1 MLEFGTDGV
10 RGPVGSFTRPWVVAL
25 GWAAADVVGP
35 GTFIIGRDTRASG
48 PDIAT
53 WLSEGLRSGG
63 CDVVDLGVAPTPAVA
78 WAAARAGAPA
88 AMVSASHNP
97 WTDNG
102 VKVFAPGGLKLDDLT
117 EQRVSQRLAERLAGA
132 PDDATPGAPDGV
144 PTVASTAGVGAGADD
159 AGALRESTLAD
170 YVDHV
175 VGSLDGRNLSG
186 LSVVLDCANGA
197 ATDLAPAVFE
207 RLGASVTVMHAAPDG
222 RNINAGCGS
231 THMDD
236 VRAAVVARGADLGL
250 ALDGDADRVLA
261 VDATGAIVDGD
272 QIIAMLA
279 LDRFSRGA
287 LPGDAVVVTVMSNL
301 GLRLAMADAGI
312 AVVETPVGDRHC
324 LAALELHGLVLG
336 GEQSGH
342 VILRDLATTGDGT
355 LSGVHL
361 ADVMAR
367 TGTSLADLARN
378 AMTRLPQVLLNVEVH
393 AERSVVMDAIADEV
407 AVQQAILG
415 NTGRI
420 LVRPSGTEPLVRVM
434 VEAPDAEVA
443 SSVAAH
449 LAEVIVAVASGGN

>member
-35 GTFIIGRDTRASG
+35 GTFFIGRDTRASG

-78 WAAARAGAPA
+78 WAAARAGVPA

-102 VKVFAPGGLKLDDLT
+102 VKVFASGGLKLDDIT
-117 EQRVSQRLAERLAGA
+117 EQRVSQRLAERLVERPAGA
-132 PDDATPGAPDGV
+132 PDRRGV
-144 PTVASTAGVGAGADD
+144 AGLRAGVDN
-159 AGALRESTLAD
+159 AGALRESTLAG

-175 VGSLDGRNLSG
+175 VGSIDGRNLSG

-236 VRAAVVARGADLGL
+236 VRAAVVASGADLGL

-272 QIIAMLA
+272 QIIALLA

-301 GLRLAMADAGI
+301 GLRMAMAEAGI

-324 LAALELHGLVLG
+324 LAALESHGLVLG

-361 ADVMAR
+361 ADVMVR
-367 TGTSLADLARN
+367 TGTSLADLAGN

-407 AVQQAILG
+407 AVQQSILG

-434 VEAPDAEVA
+434 VEAPDVDVA

>member
-35 GTFIIGRDTRASG
+35 GTFFIGRDTRASG

-78 WAAARAGAPA
+78 WAAARAGVPA

-102 VKVFAPGGLKLDDLT
+102 VKVFASGGLKLDDIT
-117 EQRVSQRLAERLAGA
+117 EQRVSQRLAERLVERPAGA
-132 PDDATPGAPDGV
+132 PDRRGV
-144 PTVASTAGVGAGADD
+144 AGLRAGVDN
-159 AGALRESTLAD
+159 AGALRESTLAG

-175 VGSLDGRNLSG
+175 VGSIDGRNLSG

-236 VRAAVVARGADLGL
+236 VRAAVVASGADLGL

-324 LAALELHGLVLG
+324 LAALESHGLVLG

-361 ADVMAR
+361 ADVMVR
-367 TGTSLADLARN
+367 TGTSLADLAGN

-434 VEAPDAEVA
+434 VEAPDVDVA

>member
-10 RGPVGSFTRPWVVAL
+10 RGPVGSYTRPWVVAL

-35 GTFIIGRDTRASG
+35 GTFFIGRDTRASG

-78 WAAARAGAPA
+78 WAAARAGVPA

-102 VKVFAPGGLKLDDLT
+102 VKVFASGGLKLDDIT
-117 EQRVSQRLAERLAGA
+117 EQRVSQRLAERLVERPAGA
-132 PDDATPGAPDGV
+132 PDRRGV
-144 PTVASTAGVGAGADD
+144 AGLRAGVDN
-159 AGALRESTLAD
+159 AGALRESTLAG

-175 VGSLDGRNLSG
+175 VGSIDGRNLSG

-236 VRAAVVARGADLGL
+236 VRAAVVASGADLGL

-272 QIIAMLA
+272 QIIALLA

-301 GLRLAMADAGI
+301 GLRMAMAEAGI

-324 LAALELHGLVLG
+324 LAALESHGLVLG

-361 ADVMAR
+361 ADVMVR
-367 TGTSLADLARN
+367 TGTSLADLAGN

-407 AVQQAILG
+407 AVQQSILG

-434 VEAPDAEVA
+434 VEAPDVDVA

>member
-35 GTFIIGRDTRASG
+35 GTFIIGRDTRAYG

-132 PDDATPGAPDGV
+132 PDDATSGGPDG
-144 PTVASTAGVGAGADD
+144 ASTAGVGAGVDD

-197 ATDLAPAVFE
+197 ATDLAPAVFD

-236 VRAAVVARGADLGL
+236 VRAAVVASGADLGL

>member
-35 GTFIIGRDTRASG
+35 GTFFIGRDTRASG

-78 WAAARAGAPA
+78 WAAARAGVPA

-102 VKVFAPGGLKLDDLT
+102 VKVFASGGLKLDDIT
-117 EQRVSQRLAERLAGA
+117 EQRVSQRLAERLAERPAGA
-132 PDDATPGAPDGV
+132 PDRRGV
-144 PTVASTAGVGAGADD
+144 AGLRAGVDN
-159 AGALRESTLAD
+159 AGALRESTLAG

-175 VGSLDGRNLSG
+175 VGSIDGRNLSG

-236 VRAAVVARGADLGL
+236 VRAAVVASGADLGL

-272 QIIAMLA
+272 QIIALLA

-301 GLRLAMADAGI
+301 GLRMAMAEAGI

-324 LAALELHGLVLG
+324 LAALESHGLVLG

-361 ADVMAR
+361 ADVMVR
-367 TGTSLADLARN
+367 TGTSLADLAGN

-407 AVQQAILG
+407 AVQQSILG

-434 VEAPDAEVA
+434 VEAPDVDVA